1 MKIYLDT
8 ANLDEIREAA
18 ALGIV
23 DGVTTNPSLVAKEG
37 ANSLEKTK
45 NHFAKMSELIRGNIS
60 VEVVATEYQS
70 MIDEA
75 HELISIDPR
84 IVVKLPATEL
94 GLRVLHHLSEQGIK
108 TNCTLVF
115 STLQALAAMKAGATY
130 VSPFVG
136 RLDDSGVDGLSVI
149 ESIVNMKRTYG
160 YETQVLCASV
170 RTKQHLQR
178 CIELGVDI
186 VTCPY
191 AFVLTFYQHPLT
203 EKGLAAFLDAYHG
216 KS

>member
-8 ANLDEIREAA
+8 ANLEEIREAA

-45 NHFAKMSELIRGNIS
+45 EHFARMSELIRGNIS
-60 VEVVATEYQS
+60 VEVVATEYQA

-149 ESIVNMKRTYG
+149 ESIVNMKRMYG

-216 KS
+216 K

>member
-8 ANLDEIREAA
+8 ANLDEITKAA
-18 ALGIV
+18 ELGII

-37 ANSLEKTK
+37 ANSLELTK
-45 NHFAKMSELIRGNIS
+45 QHFSRMCELTHGNIS
-60 VEVVATEYQS
+60 VEVVALDFEG
-70 MIDEA
+70 MVKEA

-94 GLRVLHHLSEQGIK
+94 GLMVLHHLSGQGIK

-115 STLQALAAMKAGATY
+115 SMLQALAAMKAGATY

-136 RLDDSGVDGLSVI
+136 RLEDNGEDGLKVVD
-149 ESIVNMKRTYG
+149 SIVRMKKEYG
-160 YETQVLCASV
+160 FSTQVLCASV

-178 CIELGVDI
+178 CIEIGVDI

-191 AFVLTFYQHPLT
+191 NFVTSFYQHPLT
-203 EKGLAAFLDAYHG
+203 EKGLQAFLEAYHG
-216 KS
+216 KA